1 MANET
6 KNISFTGLHHAVSL
20 GNIEVSAKN
29 TYSSHVDRSYDS
41 EDEHTSR
48 RRLRHTLSTELQPR
62 TSVYSRGDIR
72 EQYCLTDRQLHS
84 IEQRPRRERFFG
96 CLSRRGQTHTG
107 SFLGGCVGRRVPS
120 DENLAAYA
128 PFEKYPRYQNSYTD
142 TNDMDSS
149 YFRRQPASILSTGKS
164 VEPDLGGR
172 YSWMGQQQ
180 QQQQQQQQTNNNSD
194 YQSDHRYVGLKPE
207 TRILTEPKT
216 KNQKPKLKP

>member
-1 MANET
+1 
-6 KNISFTGLHHAVSL
+6 GLHHAVSL
-20 GNIEVSAKN
+20 GNIGLSAKA
-29 TYSSHVDRSYDS
+29 THSSHMDRSYDS
-41 EDEHTSR
+41 EDEHTGR

-96 CLSRRGQTHTG
+96 CLSRRGQTQAG

-142 TNDMDSS
+142 THELDSS
-149 YFRRQPASILSTGKS
+149 YFRRQPASILSTGSKS
-164 VEPDLGGR
+164 NDSDQSGR
-172 YSWMGQQQ
+172 YNWPHAQAPTSAQA
-180 QQQQQQQQTNNNSD
+180 NNNSGD
-194 YQSDHRYVGLKPE
+194 YASDTRYV
-207 TRILTEPKT
+207 
-216 KNQKPKLKP
+216 

>member
-1 MANET
+1 
-6 KNISFTGLHHAVSL
+6 TGLHHAVSL
-20 GNIEVSAKN
+20 GHIEVSAK
-29 TYSSHVDRSYDS
+29 TASSSHIDRSYDS

-48 RRLRHTLSTELQPR
+48 RRLRQTLSTELQPR
-62 TSVYSRGDIR
+62 TSIYSRGDIR

-96 CLSRRGQTHTG
+96 CLSRRSQTQSG

-128 PFEKYPRYQNSYTD
+128 PFEKYPRYQNNYTD

-164 VEPDLGGR
+164 NESDSSGR
-172 YSWMGQQQ
+172 YSWLGQQPQTQ
-180 QQQQQQQQTNNNSD
+180 QQVQVHQQGQQTNNNSD
-194 YQSDHRYVGLKPE
+194 YQTDHRYV
-207 TRILTEPKT
+207 
-216 KNQKPKLKP
+216 